1 RPPFVPQSA
10 EQELIGPLF
19 LDANVAVPASINRFL
34 RDYQRRGI
42 EFLYCAYKEGRGAI
56 LADDMGLGKTVQV
69 AAFLAAIMGKE
80 GGSRDTR
87 RRAEAI
93 QTGRLDRR
101 GKADSIWPTCL
112 ILVPKSLTGNWI
124 SELNTWG
131 CFEHERFG
139 SGSEH
144 QDTLYRFQRGYFDI
158 VLCSHEY
165 ATRHIL
171 ELKDLPWSC
180 VFADEAHKFKNPA
193 TQMTK
198 AMNLFECKRR
208 FAMTGTVIQNRSEE
222 MWTLLDWTNPGT
234 FADLNTWQLLIS
246 IPLRL
251 GQRSTAS
258 RRELDTTRTVAH
270 ALTKKLLPPYMLRR
284 TKALVA
290 KDLPTKHEKIVF
302 CPLSPTQF
310 DAYRRLL
317 ALPEVEAMR
326 EADKPCPCGAKDDEG
341 LPFKLKNCCDQ
352 TADTEQFFRTL
363 YLLLCLA
370 NHSALFFPTPADA
383 NSPKLEIRA
392 RHAQQKVY
400 CHLLWPEDWR
410 RKECNDRTGL
420 DERLCG
426 KWLALRELLKE
437 WKAKGDKVLIFSR
450 SLRLLGWIE
459 SWISRSDYKWLR
471 LDGSTHPSMRQ
482 GLVEQFNKD
491 PSIFCFLI
499 STSAGGV
506 GLNLTGANK
515 VVVVDPNW
523 SPAMDA
529 QAVDRAYRIGQT
541 RPVTVFRLI
550 GAGTIEELVY
560 GRQVYKTQ
568 AAYQAGGGKNVA
580 TGGRRYFEGVEMNK
594 KYTGE
599 LFGIG
604 NLLSYQEES
613 ISRKLVAVE

>member
-1 RPPFVPQSA
+1 MR
-10 EQELIGPLF
+10 
-19 LDANVAVPASINRFL
+19 N
-34 RDYQRRGI
+34 
-42 EFLYCAYKEGRGAI
+42 
-56 LADDMGLGKTVQV
+56 LADLAHLPLLGRP
-69 AAFLAAIMGKE
+69 
-80 GGSRDTR
+80 S
-87 RRAEAI
+87 
-93 QTGRLDRR
+93 
-101 GKADSIWPTCL
+101 
-112 ILVPKSLTGNWI
+112 
-124 SELNTWG
+124 
-131 CFEHERFG
+131 
-139 SGSEH
+139 
-144 QDTLYRFQRGYFDI
+144 
-158 VLCSHEY
+158 
-165 ATRHIL
+165 
-171 ELKDLPWSC
+171 
-180 VFADEAHKFKNPA
+180 
-193 TQMTK
+193 
-198 AMNLFECKRR
+198 
-208 FAMTGTVIQNRSEE
+208 
-222 MWTLLDWTNPGT
+222 
-234 FADLNTWQLLIS
+234 TWQLLIS

-270 ALTKKLLPPYMLRR
+270 ALTRKLLPPYMLRR

-370 NHSALFFPTPADA
+370 NHAALFFPTPADA

-410 RKECNDRTGL
+410 RKECDDRTGL

-568 AAYQAGGGKNVA
+568 AAYQAYGGKDGEGMEGSSSGGGKNVA

-604 NLLSYQEES
+604 NLLSYQEKS
-613 ISRKLVAVE
+613 ISRKLVAVEDADPDAAGDGDELEELARGLGNVRVKTEGGASERGATAADVRRALRAGSGEEDETDDEEDKKSRVKKERKPRRSGASGGRRRRALSSEEEESDSAVLQRVGISAMHDHQQLFDSSDEDEGEEGDGSFGPRKQKKRKTAKAKREPKPQQQQQQSAAIWPPPRTRSAQGNATASI